1 MVQEVCVKVMEY
13 LLVNY
18 NVQAET
24 KALGIE
30 EEVTHLVR
38 EVPFPMTNGV

>member
-1 MVQEVCVKVMEY
+1 MVLGLQEECVKTMQC

-24 KALGIE
+24 KALGSE
-30 EEVTHLVR
+30 EEVTHLV
-38 EVPFPMTNGV
+38 G